1 MNGEIYVKKITIL
14 GVTGSI
20 GTQTLDVIRSDIN
33 NFTIVGISA
42 NTNCE
47 KIILI
52 IEEFKPKYVAMMD
65 EEASLKLKEYCKSN
79 KKSTI
84 ILQGLDGLNYI
95 STLPEVDIVVTSVVG
110 MIGLVPTM
118 KAINAGKDIALA
130 NKETLVVA
138 GKLVIDA
145 AKKNHVNILPVDSE
159 HGAIFQ
165 CLQGNR
171 LETVNKIILTASGGP
186 FRGKS
191 KQQLVEIK
199 PEEAL
204 KHPKWNMGRKISIDS
219 STLMNKGLEVIEAH
233 WLFGVDYEDIQVV
246 VHPQSIIHSMVEYVD
261 GSVIAQLSS
270 TDMRLPIQY
279 AINYPER
286 KNTVIEKLDFYN
298 MGNLTFEKPDMDT
311 FKCLKLAFKAGK
323 MDGNMPAIMNAAN
336 EVAVELFLD
345 YKISYLQIEDIIE
358 NCMNKFTH
366 DSNPNL
372 EEILKVDLMVREY
385 VRNSYDKE

>member
-1 MNGEIYVKKITIL
+1 MKKLTIL

-33 NFTIVGISA
+33 NFIIVGISA

-47 KIILI
+47 KIIPI

-65 EEASLKLKEYCKSN
+65 EVASLKLKEYCRLN

-84 ILQGLDGLNYI
+84 ILYGLDGLNYI

-145 AKKNHVNILPVDSE
+145 AKKNNVNILPVDSE

-191 KQQLVEIK
+191 KQELVKIK

-233 WLFGVDYEDIQVV
+233 WLFDVDYENIQVV
-246 VHPQSIIHSMVEYVD
+246 VHPQSIIHSMVEYKD

-286 KNTVIEKLDFYN
+286 KNAVIEKLDFYN

-311 FKCLKLAFKAGK
+311 FKCLKLAFKAGN

-345 YKISYLQIEDIIE
+345 YKIKYLQIEDIIE
-358 NCMNKFTH
+358 KCMNKFEH
-366 DSNPNL
+366 NINPNL
-372 EEILKVDLMVREY
+372 EEILKVDIMVREY
-385 VRNSYDKE
+385 VRNNYDKE

>member
-1 MNGEIYVKKITIL
+1 MKKLTVL

-20 GTQTLDVIRSDIN
+20 GTQTLDVIRKDID

-42 NTNCE
+42 NINWK
-47 KIILI
+47 KIIPI

-65 EEASLKLKEYCKSN
+65 EEASSKLKKHCSA
-79 KKSTI
+79 KKYLVE
-84 ILQGLDGLNYI
+84 ILQGLEGLNYI

-110 MIGLVPTM
+110 MIGLVPTI

-130 NKETLVVA
+130 NKETLVAA
-138 GKLVIDA
+138 GELVMEA
-145 AKKNHVNILPVDSE
+145 ARKHHVNILPVDSE

-165 CLQGNR
+165 CLQGNK
-171 LETVNKIILTASGGP
+171 LETVSKLIVTASGGP

-191 KQQLVEIK
+191 RQQLMEIK
-199 PEEAL
+199 PEEAI
-204 KHPKWNMGRKISIDS
+204 KHPKWNMGKKISVDS

-233 WLFGVDYEDIQVV
+233 WLFGIDYENIQVV
-246 VHPQSIIHSMVEYVD
+246 VHPQSIVHSMVEYID
-261 GSVIAQLSS
+261 GSVIAQMSS

-286 KNTVIEKLDFYN
+286 NKTVINKLDFYN
-298 MGNLTFEKPDMDT
+298 MGNLAFEKPDINT

-323 MDGNMPAIMNAAN
+323 MGGNMPAIMNSAN

-345 YKISYLQIEDIIE
+345 YKIKYLQIEDIIE
-358 NCMNKFTH
+358 KCMNKFEH
-366 DSNPNL
+366 NVNPNL
-372 EEILKVDLMVREY
+372 EEILEVDLKVREY
-385 VRNSYDKE
+385 VRNSYDKR

>member
-1 MNGEIYVKKITIL
+1 MKRITIL

-20 GTQTLDVIRSDIN
+20 GTQTLDVIRRDTYN
-33 NFTIVGISA
+33 LAIVGISA

-47 KIILI
+47 KVIPI

-65 EEASLKLKEYCKSN
+65 EEASLKLKKYCKE
-79 KKSTI
+79 KKISI
-84 ILQGLDGLNYI
+84 EVLQGIEGLNYI

-110 MIGLVPTM
+110 MIGLVPTL

-130 NKETLVVA
+130 NKETLVAA
-138 GKLVIDA
+138 GALVMEA
-145 AKKNHVNILPVDSE
+145 AKKNHVSILPVDSE

-165 CLQGNR
+165 CLQGNK
-171 LETVNKIILTASGGP
+171 LDTVNKIILTASGGP

-191 KQQLVEIK
+191 KEQLMEME
-199 PEEAL
+199 PEDAL

-233 WLFGVDYEDIQVV
+233 WLFGVDYENIQVV
-246 VHPQSIIHSMVEYVD
+246 VHPQSIIHSMVEYND
-261 GSVIAQLSS
+261 GSVIAQMSS

-286 KNTVIEKLDFYN
+286 MSAVIDRLDLYN
-298 MGNLTFEKPDMDT
+298 MGNLTFEKPDTDT
-311 FKCLKLAFKAGK
+311 FKCLDLAYKAGK
-323 MDGNMPAIMNAAN
+323 MGGNMPAIMNAAN

-345 YKISYLQIEDIIE
+345 YKIKYLEIEDIIE
-358 NCMNKFTH
+358 KSMNRFKH
-366 DSNPNL
+366 HINPNL
-372 EEILKVDLMVREY
+372 EDILEIDLKVREY
-385 VRNSYDKE
+385 VRENYDKK

>member
-1 MNGEIYVKKITIL
+1 MKKVTIL

-20 GTQTLDVIRSDIN
+20 GTQTLDVIRKDIH
-33 NFTIVGISA
+33 NFSILGVSA
-42 NTNCE
+42 NTNWE
-47 KIILI
+47 KIIPI

-65 EEASLKLKEYCKSN
+65 DEASLKLKKYCSDQN
-79 KKSTI
+79 YSTEV
-84 ILQGLDGLNYI
+84 LQGLEGLNYI
-95 STLPEVDIVVTSVVG
+95 STLPEVELVVTSVVG
-110 MIGLVPTM
+110 MIGLIPTM

-138 GKLVIDA
+138 GELVMKA
-145 AKKNHVNILPVDSE
+145 AEKNNVNILPVDSE

-171 LETVNKIILTASGGP
+171 LSNVNKIILTASGGP

-191 KQQLVEIK
+191 KQQLMEIR

-204 KHPKWNMGRKISIDS
+204 KHPKWNMGKKISIDS

-233 WLFGVDYEDIQVV
+233 WLFGVDYENIQVV
-246 VHPQSIIHSMVEYVD
+246 VHPQSIIHSMVEYID

-270 TDMRLPIQY
+270 TDMRLPIQF

-286 KNTVIEKLDFYN
+286 NDAVIDKLDFYN

-311 FKCLKLAFKAGK
+311 FKCLELAYKAGK
-323 MDGNMPAIMNAAN
+323 MGGNMPAIMNAAN
-336 EVAVELFLD
+336 EVSVELFLD
-345 YKISYLQIEDIIE
+345 YKIKYLQIEYIIE
-358 NCMNKFTH
+358 KCMNKFH
-366 DSNPNL
+366 HNINPNL
-372 EEILKVDLMVREY
+372 EEILEIDLKVKEY
-385 VRNSYDKE
+385 VRNNFDKE

>member
-1 MNGEIYVKKITIL
+1 MKKVTIL

-20 GTQTLDVIRSDIN
+20 GMQTLDVIRKDIN
-33 NFTIVGISA
+33 NFKIIGISA
-42 NTNCE
+42 NVNFE
-47 KIILI
+47 KIIPI

-65 EEASLKLKEYCKSN
+65 EKSSVKLKEYCK
-79 KKSTI
+79 KKEYLTEV
-84 ILQGLDGLNYI
+84 LQGLEGLNYI
-95 STLPEVDIVVTSVVG
+95 STLPEVDIVVTAVVG

-118 KAINAGKDIALA
+118 KAISAGKDIALA
-130 NKETLVVA
+130 NKETLVAA
-138 GKLVIDA
+138 GGLVMDA

-171 LETVNKIILTASGGP
+171 IDAVNKIILTASGGP
-186 FRGKS
+186 FRGKTRE
-191 KQQLVEIK
+191 QLIEIK

-204 KHPKWNMGRKISIDS
+204 KHPKWEMGKKISIDS

-233 WLFGVDYEDIQVV
+233 WLFGADYENIQVV
-246 VHPQSIIHSMVEYVD
+246 VHPQSVIHSMVEYKD
-261 GSVIAQLSS
+261 GSVMAQLSS

-286 KNTVIEKLDFYN
+286 KNAVIDKLDFYN

-311 FKCLKLAFKAGK
+311 FKCLKLAYKAGK
-323 MDGNMPAIMNAAN
+323 MGGNMPAIMNAAN

-345 YKISYLQIEDIIE
+345 YKIKYLGIEYIIE
-358 NCMNKFTH
+358 NCMDRFEH
-366 DSNPNL
+366 CINPDL
-372 EEILKVDLMVREY
+372 EEILEIDLKVREY
-385 VRNSYDKE
+385 VKNNYGKM

>member
-1 MNGEIYVKKITIL
+1 MKKVTIL

-20 GTQTLDVIRSDIN
+20 GTQTLDVIRKESEK
-33 NFTIVGISA
+33 FGIVGISA
-42 NTNCE
+42 NTNYE
-47 KIILI
+47 KIIPI

-65 EEASLKLKEYCKSN
+65 EEASLILKKYCKE
-79 KKSTI
+79 KKYSTE
-84 ILQGLDGLNYI
+84 ILQGLEGLNYI
-95 STLPEVDIVVTSVVG
+95 STLPEVNIVVTSVVG
-110 MIGLVPTM
+110 MIGLVPTI

-130 NKETLVVA
+130 NKETLVAA
-138 GKLVIDA
+138 GKLVMDA

-186 FRGKS
+186 FRGKN

-204 KHPKWNMGRKISIDS
+204 KHPKWNMGKKISIDS

-286 KNTVIEKLDFYN
+286 NNTVINKLDFYN

-311 FKCLKLAFKAGK
+311 FKCLKLAYEAGK
-323 MDGNMPAIMNAAN
+323 MGGNMPAIMNAAN
-336 EVAVELFLD
+336 EIAVELFLD
-345 YKISYLQIEDIIE
+345 YKIKYLEIEDIIE
-358 NCMNKFTH
+358 KCMSKFEH
-366 DSNPNL
+366 HINPNL
-372 EEILKVDLMVREY
+372 EEILEIDLKVREY
-385 VRNSYDKE
+385 VRNNYDKE